1 MLLFTNSFVL
11 LKATNRKLIQFLNV
25 KVLLLLF
32 TKLWTF
38 LIELE
43 KKEDNR
49 DHANIFYPLNS
60 IKGIIFWDMQYQ
72 THGSVFQGLNIFT
85 GIF

>member
-11 LKATNRKLIQFLNV
+11 PKATNRKLIQFLNV

-43 KKEDNR
+43 KKRITETTQ
-49 DHANIFYPLNS
+49 ISS
-60 IKGIIFWDMQYQ
+60 I
-72 THGSVFQGLNIFT
+72 H
-85 GIF
+85 